1 MAEVLTWIDPSSVS
15 TALDGSGNYT
25 GIVGRKGLLG
35 VPETFVE
42 QDIPLSPGSRLRQVK
57 TPNTE
62 VMVPLLVK
70 GSGSEAALIANI
82 RTLRSAMNPTRGDGI
97 LQYQAQDGTIRQLNC
112 RLLQGFEGDESDGN
126 RGPGY
131 IVLPLV
137 FHAFDPYWY
146 DQTATVP
153 VYTTFTAKTV
163 VNAGDVEMW
172 PQWSIHGPTTNLTIT
187 NTTTGKSM
195 VFTLTLGNTDVLTI
209 DARPGIK
216 TVLLNGVT
224 NEYSA
229 MSATSALFSFPA
241 LTTSTLNFTLAGTT
255 GATAI
260 TLTYKQRWI
269 GV

>member
-1 MAEVLTWIDPSSVS
+1 MAEILTWIDPAAVS
-15 TALDGSGNYT
+15 TALDGSGAYL
-25 GIVGRKGLLG
+25 GIIGRKGLIG
-35 VPETFVE
+35 VPEQFVE

-57 TPNTE
+57 TQNTE
-62 VMVPLLVK
+62 VLVPVLVK
-70 GSGSEAALIANI
+70 GASESALITNI
-82 RTLRSAMNPTRGDGI
+82 RTLRSAMNPTRGEGD
-97 LQYQAQDGTIRQLNC
+97 LLYQAQDGTIRNLNC

-146 DQTATVP
+146 DQNNTVAT
-153 VYTTFTAKTV
+153 YNTFTAKTV
-163 VNAGDVEMW
+163 VNNGDVEMW

-195 VFTLTLGNTDVLTI
+195 VFTLTLSGTDVLTI
-209 DARPGIK
+209 DTSVGVK

-255 GATAI
+255 GATQI
-260 TLTYKQRWI
+260 VLTYKQRWI

>member
-1 MAEVLTWIDPSSVS
+1 MAEILSWFDPAS
-15 TALDGSGNYT
+15 TQTLLDGSGAYM
-25 GIVGRKGLLG
+25 GIVGRKGLIG

-42 QDIPLSPGSRLRQVK
+42 QNIPLSPGTRLRQVK
-57 TPNTE
+57 TPNTD
-62 VMVPLLVK
+62 VMAPVLVT
-70 GSGSEAALIANI
+70 GASESALITNV

-97 LQYQAQDGTIRQLNC
+97 LQYQAQDGTVRQLNC
-112 RLLQGFEGDESDGN
+112 RLLSGFEGDESDGN
-126 RGPGY
+126 RGPGF

-146 DQTATVP
+146 DQNVTTATYV
-153 VYTTFTAKTV
+153 TFTAKTV
-163 VNAGDVEMW
+163 VNNGDVEMW
-172 PQWSIHGPTTNLTIT
+172 PSWSIHGPTTNLTIT

-195 VFTLTLGNTDVLTI
+195 VFTLTLGATDVLTI
-209 DARPGIK
+209 NTAPGVK

-241 LTTSTLNFTLAGTT
+241 LTTSTLNFTLSGTT
-255 GATAI
+255 GATQI
-260 TLTYKQRWI
+260 VLMYRQRWI